1 MKPPNTPGTPALRT
15 YRDKRDFGATP
26 EPAGE
31 EGVGESPRPRF
42 VVQEHHARS
51 LHWDLRLERDG
62 VLASWAV
69 PKGIPDDPGKNG
81 LAVHTED
88 HPISYLDFAGE
99 IPRGEYGAGTMR
111 IWDRGTY
118 ECHKFRDD
126 EVIVT
131 FHGERLEGR
140 YALFRTDG
148 KNWMIHR
155 MDPPADPEAEPMP
168 DAVAPMLARLAALP
182 RSEHGWAYEVKWDGV
197 RAVAFVEGGRVRLQS
212 RSMRDITSRYPEVA
226 GLGRALG
233 SRAAVFDGEVVA
245 FDPEGRPDFGRLQ
258 GRMHLASET
267 AVRRRMR
274 DTPVAYVI
282 FDLLWLE
289 GRSLMGMPY
298 AQRRERLDALGLRGR
313 AWQVPA
319 SHDEGGAD
327 LLAASR
333 ELGLEGIVAK
343 RTDSPYEPGRRS
355 ACWLKVKNVHRQD
368 FVVGGWLPGEG
379 GRTGRVG
386 ALLVGYND
394 EQGALR
400 YAGRVGSGFTEAEL
414 LRLRDLLAPLAAD
427 ASPFEGRQPPR
438 ASYFLAPE
446 LVAEVEF
453 REWTHTGTL
462 RAPTYKGMRED
473 AERGDVVRE
482 PIEAPPATEEVAGEE
497 GAPGEEAPGEGE
509 AGEGEAGEEEASR
522 GGAIARVPLDDGAAD
537 AIERARRPPKR
548 GSVRVEVEVD
558 GRSLSLS
565 NLDKVLYP
573 KAGFTK
579 GDVIDYYARIAPVL
593 LPHLRD
599 RPLTLKRYP
608 NGVEAPYFYEK
619 QCPSHRPEWVRT
631 ERVGDITFC
640 VVEEVATLV
649 WLANLADLEIHPSLA
664 RVDPV
669 SRPTVMAFDLDPGPP
684 AGILECCQ
692 VAVWLHEVF
701 DALGLESFAKTSG
714 SKGLQVYLPLNTEV
728 TYATTKPFANGLAAL
743 LEKQH
748 PELVVSRMAKSL
760 REGKV
765 LVDWSQNDQHKT
777 TVCVWSLRA
786 RDRPTVSTP
795 VAREEI
801 EAALSAGD
809 PECLVF
815 DAQAALGRAARGDLF
830 AGVLELE
837 QRLPALAGG

>member
-1 MKPPNTPGTPALRT
+1 MKRPSTPITPALRP

-31 EGVGESPRPRF
+31 EGAQESSLPRF

-69 PKGIPDDPGKNG
+69 PKGIPDDSGKDG

-99 IPRGEYGAGTMR
+99 IPRGEYGAGSMR

-118 ECHKFRDD
+118 ECHKFLDD

-131 FHGERLEGR
+131 FHGERLGGR
-140 YALFRTDG
+140 YALFRTG
-148 KNWMIHR
+148 GRNWMIHR
-155 MDPPADPEAEPMP
+155 MDPPADPEAAPIPVE
-168 DAVAPMLARLAALP
+168 VAPMLARLAALP
-182 RSEHGWAYEVKWDGV
+182 GSERGWAYEVKWDGV
-197 RAVAFVEGGRVRLQS
+197 RAIAFVEGGRVRLQS
-212 RSMRDITSRYPEVA
+212 RSMRDISSRYPEVS

-245 FDPEGRPDFGRLQ
+245 FDPDGRPDFGRLQ
-258 GRMHLASET
+258 GRMHLASEA
-267 AVRRRMR
+267 AVRRRVR
-274 DTPVAYVI
+274 DTPIAYLI

-289 GRSLMGMPY
+289 GRSLMGLPY
-298 AQRRERLDALGLRGR
+298 AQRRERLDALELRGP

-319 SHDEGGAD
+319 SHDDGGAD

-394 EQGALR
+394 EKGALR
-400 YAGRVGSGFTEAEL
+400 YAGRVGTGFTEAEL
-414 LRLRDLLAPLAAD
+414 LRLRDVLAPVAAD
-427 ASPFEGRQPPR
+427 GSPFVGRQPPK
-438 ASYFLAPE
+438 ASRFLVPE

-462 RAPTYKGMRED
+462 RAPSYKGLRED
-473 AERGDVVRE
+473 AEPGDVVRE
-482 PIEAPPATEEVAGEE
+482 RIGAPPPAEEVV
-497 GAPGEEAPGEGE
+497 GEEASG
-509 AGEGEAGEEEASR
+509 
-522 GGAIARVPLDDGAAD
+522 RV
-537 AIERARRPPKR
+537 PKR
-548 GSVRVEVEVD
+548 GSPRVEVEVD

-608 NGVEAPYFYEK
+608 NGVEAPCFYEK
-619 QCPSHRPEWVRT
+619 QCPSHRPDWVRT
-631 ERVGDITFC
+631 ERVGNITFC
-640 VVEEVATLV
+640 VVEDVATLV

-664 RVDPV
+664 LVDPV
-669 SRPTVMAFDLDPGPP
+669 QRPTVMAFDLDPGPP

-692 VAVWLHEVF
+692 VAVWLREVF
-701 DALGLESFAKTSG
+701 EALKLESFVKTSG
-714 SKGLQVYLPLNTEV
+714 SKGLQVYLPLNTEI
-728 TYATTKPFANGLAAL
+728 TYATTKPFANGLAGVL
-743 LEKQH
+743 SKQH
-748 PELVVSRMAKSL
+748 PELVVSRMTKSL

-765 LVDWSQNDQHKT
+765 LVDWSQNDEHKT
-777 TVCVWSLRA
+777 TVCAWSLRA
-786 RDRPTVSTP
+786 KDRPTVSTP
-795 VAREEI
+795 VAWEEI
-801 EAALSAGD
+801 EAALEAGD

-815 DAQAALGRAARGDLF
+815 QAEAALDRAAHGDLF

-837 QRLPALAGG
+837 QRLPELGAG

>member
-1 MKPPNTPGTPALRT
+1 MKPPSTPATPDLRT

-26 EPAGE
+26 EPAGD
-31 EGVGESPRPRF
+31 EGAGESPLPRF

-69 PKGIPDDPGKNG
+69 PKGIPDDPRRDG

-88 HPISYLDFAGE
+88 HPISYLDFTGE
-99 IPRGEYGAGTMR
+99 IPRGEYGAGSMR

-131 FHGERLEGR
+131 FHGERLGGR
-140 YALFRTDG
+140 YALFQTSG

-155 MDPPADPEAEPMP
+155 MDPPADTKAEPLP

-182 RSEHGWAYEVKWDGV
+182 RSERGWTYEIKWDGV

-212 RSMRDITSRYPEVA
+212 RSMRDITSRYPEIS
-226 GLGRALG
+226 GLGRVLG

-245 FDPEGRPDFGRLQ
+245 FDSDGRPDFGRLQ
-258 GRMHLASET
+258 GRMHLDAEA

-274 DTPVAYVI
+274 DTPIAYVI

-289 GRSLMGMPY
+289 GRSLMGLPY
-298 AQRRERLDALGLRGR
+298 SQRRERLDALELSGP

-319 SHDEGGAD
+319 SHDDGGAD

-394 EQGALR
+394 ERSALR

-414 LRLRDLLAPLAAD
+414 LRLRDVLRPLAAD
-427 ASPFEGRQPPR
+427 DSPFEGRQPPKAAR
-438 ASYFLAPE
+438 FLRPE

-462 RAPTYKGMRED
+462 RAPSYKGLRED
-473 AERGDVVRE
+473 AEPSDAIFE
-482 PIEAPPATEEVAGEE
+482 PIDAPPAAEEVVGEQAGNDVTE
-497 GAPGEEAPGEGE
+497 
-509 AGEGEAGEEEASR
+509 
-522 GGAIARVPLDDGAAD
+522 
-537 AIERARRPPKR
+537 AIERARRSSKR
-548 GSVRVEVEVD
+548 GSSRVEVEVD
-558 GRSLSLS
+558 GRTLSLS

-593 LPHLRD
+593 LPHLRE

-608 NGVEAPYFYEK
+608 NGVEAPHFYEK
-619 QCPSHRPEWVRT
+619 QCPSHRPDWVRT

-664 RVDPV
+664 RVNPV
-669 SRPTVMAFDLDPGPP
+669 QRPTVMAFDLDPGPP

-692 VAVWLHEVF
+692 VAVWLREVF
-701 DALGLESFAKTSG
+701 EALGLESFAKTSG
-714 SKGLQVYLPLNTEV
+714 SKGLQVYLPLNTEI
-728 TYATTKPFANGLAAL
+728 TYATTKPFANGIAGL
-743 LEKQH
+743 LSKQH
-748 PELVVSRMAKSL
+748 PELVVSRMTKSL

-765 LVDWSQNDQHKT
+765 LVDWSQNDEHKT

-795 VAREEI
+795 VGWEEI
-801 EAALSAGD
+801 EAALSADD

-815 DAQAALGRAARGDLF
+815 EAGAALERAARGDRF
-830 AGVLELE
+830 AGVLDLE
-837 QRLPALAGG
+837 QRLPALGGG